1 MELRAFDVA
10 LVGVHLLVS
19 ASDRAVIESALESV
33 DALTAERG
41 SDPYRRIAALERARL
56 TT

>member
-1 MELRAFDVA
+1 
-10 LVGVHLLVS
+10 
-19 ASDRAVIESALESV
+19 V